1 MASKVSRYV
10 EPGVFIEQEV
20 VQVIPAFA
28 GLPRQVCLI
37 GEGDHCKTVKNERL
51 LRGYIAEEVVTV
63 SGAGTTLSP
72 AKFTISKLSDSKKS
86 TMFLLKNGDVQAD
99 TSFSVISAT
108 QIQIGNDFFDA
119 TADYTFSY
127 QSRTGAIYNQFDE
140 LGEDVSTAG
149 GTCGRLDTVGTF
161 AGTKNFSKGTDY
173 TLSGTGIAW
182 LNPTAAT
189 ITGSQTQNFS
199 GLASSTFKVT
209 VDGGGESSITFS
221 STLPVLV
228 DAVDVAAIL
237 TSGVTGLTATDSSG
251 KVKLTSNTSGGTS
264 SLQIGAGTSNAV
276 LGFLN
281 GQFAQGSGKNPAQG
295 EEYFVSYRANR
306 PAIEFNT
313 PILSTTLDAYLARV
327 GPITSSNALALA
339 GQIVFEQQPPFIYH
353 IQVKNTGTG
362 QAAQDLDYQDAIKA
376 AELNPDITDIVV
388 LGHPTVSN
396 AGGVKP
402 LVRASLR
409 DHVVDQSSLL
419 SRAER
424 VGWFGVNK
432 NTAPGDGETPGTFV
446 WIATNELQVSADSP
460 GRGRFVLVGPS
471 FFKKTYRLS
480 DGTVKQMTLD
490 SSFLAAGV
498 MALNAS
504 FLSPA
509 EGLLR
514 KVVTGLDEVETLSNG
529 DRDLIASNGVTLIT
543 NRQGRNIIFDPVS
556 TDLTSAEFREINV
569 MNQKDN
575 IVKRVRQQVDNT
587 LIGIVPDD
595 LSQFVLEVKQQIAVQ
610 LNSAIADGAIAPFQN
625 DDGTPRNIDLRNDI
639 VVTRRASD
647 PTTFDFRFTFFVKFI
662 VKRMFGTFSVSVP
675 SGQTEI

>member
-28 GLPRQVCLI
+28 GLPRQICLI
-37 GEGDHCKTVKNERL
+37 GEGDHCKTVRNERL
-51 LRGYIAEEVVTV
+51 LRGYIIEELVTV

-72 AKFTISKLSDSKKS
+72 AVFNLGKLSDSKAS
-86 TMFLLKNGDVQAD
+86 TMFLFKNGDVQAVG
-99 TSFSVISAT
+99 SFSVVSAT
-108 QIQIGNDFFDA
+108 QIKIGNDFFDE
-119 TADYTFSY
+119 TADYSFSY
-127 QSRTGAIYNQFDE
+127 QSRTGATYNQFDE
-140 LGEDVSTAG
+140 LSEDVTAAG
-149 GTCGRLDTVGTF
+149 GACGRLDTVGSF
-161 AGTKNFSKGTDY
+161 AGTKNFTKDTDY
-173 TLSGTGIAW
+173 TLSGTGLAW
-182 LNPTAAT
+182 LNPSAAM

-199 GLASSTFKVT
+199 GLSSLTFKIT
-209 VDGGGESSITFS
+209 VDNGAEKSVTFGSI
-221 STLPVLV
+221 PVLV

-264 SLQIGAGTSNAV
+264 SLQIGDGSSNAI

-281 GQFAQGSGKNPAQG
+281 GQFTQGAGKNPAQG

-362 QAAQDLDYQDAIKA
+362 AAAQDLDYQDAIKA
-376 AELNPDITDIVV
+376 AQLNELITDIVV

-432 NTAPGDGETPGTFV
+432 NTLPGDGETPGTFV
-446 WIATNELQVSADSP
+446 YIATNELQVSADSP

-490 SSFLAAGV
+490 SSYLAAGV